1 MLKKFK
7 TAAVASNIMMS
18 LTLIT
23 PLTMTP
29 PAQAKEVIETGQ
41 VLERT
46 LTLANGSK
54 ARYFLYVPTNVAS
67 HPPLFV
73 TVHGISRNAREHA
86 RLFAP
91 FADRYGVVV
100 LAPLFPAQT
109 YGDYQRLGRKDD
121 AEHAGRVLEAMVD
134 EVGGLTGAKTERF
147 FLFGFSGGGQF
158 AHRYAMAHPERVGAY
173 AVGAAGWYTFPDLQL
188 SYPRGLKPSKSMPEL
203 QMVPQRFLAISA
215 TVLVGERDTRPG
227 TALRKTSKLDGQ
239 QGESRLER
247 GQRWVAAM
255 RQAAQDQGV
264 AGSFDF
270 VALPKCGHSFRHC
283 MQRGD
288 MGEAVFVRLF
298 GTHASSMQTYYSL
311 ENKK

>member
-1 MLKKFK
+1 MLKKLK

-18 LTLIT
+18 LTLTT
-23 PLTMTP
+23 PLTMMP
-29 PAQAKEVIETGQ
+29 PAQAKAVIETGQ

-54 ARYFLYVPTNVAS
+54 ARYFLYVPTSVAS

-91 FADRYGVVV
+91 FADQYGVVV

-134 EVGGLTGAKTERF
+134 DVGRLTGAKTERF

-188 SYPRGLKPSKSMPEL
+188 SYPRGLKPRKSMPEL
-203 QMVPQRFLAISA
+203 QMVPQRFLAIPV

-227 TALRKTSKLDGQ
+227 TALRKTSKVNSQ
-239 QGESRLER
+239 QGTSRLER
-247 GQRWVAAM
+247 GQHWVAAM
-255 RQAAQDQGV
+255 RQAAQDLGV

-270 VALPKCGHSFRHC
+270 VTLPKCGHSFRHC

-298 GTHASSMQTYYSL
+298 GTHANPMQTYYSS

>member
-1 MLKKFK
+1 
-7 TAAVASNIMMS
+7 MS

-23 PLTMTP
+23 PLTMTS
-29 PAQAKEVIETGQ
+29 PAQAREVIAAGQ

-46 LTLANGSK
+46 LTLANGSN
-54 ARYFLYVPTNVAS
+54 ARYFLYVPPSVAP

-109 YGDYQRLGRKDD
+109 YSDYQRLGRKGD
-121 AEHAGRVLEAMVD
+121 AENAGRVLEAMVD
-134 EVGGLTGAKTERF
+134 EVGKLTGAETERF
-147 FLFGFSGGGQF
+147 FLFGYSGGGQF

-188 SYPRGLKPSKSMPEL
+188 TYPRGLKPSKAMPDL
-203 QMVPQRFLAISA
+203 QMVPKRFLAIPA
-215 TVLVGERDTRPG
+215 TVLVGDRDTHPG
-227 TALRKTSKLDGQ
+227 TALRKTNKVNGQ
-239 QGESRLER
+239 QGASRLER

-255 RQAAQDQGV
+255 QQAAQDQGLT
-264 AGSFDF
+264 GSFDF

-288 MGEAVFVRLF
+288 MGGAVFDHLF
-298 GTHASSMQTYYSL
+298 GSQKNHMQTDYSSGRKN
-311 ENKK
+311 EIT